1 MTRLMTPAV
10 AQGSVREGGALRV
23 APYVAL
29 AVLAFLARLLPVLR
43 GGGLLG
49 LGAYDD
55 GVYYTGAAGLVAGRV
70 PYADFMLLHPPG
82 VLLALSPFA
91 LLGRLTS
98 DPTGYAVA
106 RLAFMA
112 LGAANTVLVALLARR
127 FGRVAAVVSGLFYAI
142 WFPAAYWEART
153 TIEPLATTLMLGALL
168 LLLPR
173 SGRPSGRATAR
184 PSGRT
189 TGRATVLAGVLLGLT
204 LGLKIWSV
212 APVAVLVLWHLVAA
226 GRAATVRLVAG
237 AAAGAAVVWLP
248 FLAAAPGPML
258 RMVVVDQLGRPR
270 MGITTGGRLG
280 SILNLTPHFSHVP
293 SGLKLV
299 VLGAALLVVLAAAVA
314 AWTRKDARVVVL
326 LLVTTTGVVLAG
338 PSYFRHYSSFPA
350 PFLAVVV
357 GVAVAV
363 VLARAT
369 RRVAAA
375 ATAAVLVVVAVAA
388 VTPMARRLNDP
399 FPGAQL
405 GRLAVGKGCV
415 VADDP
420 SALILMGVLS
430 RDLAR
435 GCPQPVD
442 FSGAS
447 YDVASE
453 RGPDGQPVS
462 RRRNGRWQRYA
473 VQQLTSGALTV
484 LARLDEDGFDR
495 ATVRRLQALPDV
507 AMIDGYV
514 MRGR

>member
-1 MTRLMTPAV
+1 MARLMTPAV
-10 AQGSVREGGALRV
+10 TQGSAREGRALRV
-23 APYVAL
+23 APYIAL

-43 GGGLLG
+43 GGGLWG
-49 LGAYDD
+49 LGVYDD
-55 GVYYTGAAGLVAGRV
+55 GVYYTGAAALVAGRT
-70 PYADFMLLHPPG
+70 PYADFVLLHPPG
-82 VLLALSPFA
+82 VVLALSPFA
-91 LLGRLTS
+91 LLGRLIS

-106 RLAFMA
+106 RVAFMA

-127 FGRVAAVVSGLFYAI
+127 FGWVAAVVSGLFYAI
-142 WFPAAYWEART
+142 WFPATYWEART
-153 TIEPLATTLMLGALL
+153 TIEPLATALMLGALL

-173 SGRPSGRATAR
+173 TGRPSGSATAR
-184 PSGRT
+184 PN
-189 TGRATVLAGVLLGLT
+189 GRATPWATALAGALLGLT
-204 LGLKIWSV
+204 LGIKIWSV
-212 APVAVLVLWHLVAA
+212 APVAVLVLWHLVTV

-237 AAAGAAVVWLP
+237 VAAGAAVIWLP

-258 RMVVVDQLGRPR
+258 RMVVLAQLGRPR
-270 MGITTGGRLG
+270 MPITNGGRLG

-293 SGLKLV
+293 SRLKLV
-299 VLGAALLVVLAAAVA
+299 ILGVALLVVLGAAVA
-314 AWTRKDARVVVL
+314 AWTRKEARVVVL
-326 LLVTTTGVVLAG
+326 LLVTSTVVVLAG
-338 PSYFRHYSSFPA
+338 PSYYRHYSSFPA

-357 GVAVAV
+357 GVAVTV

-375 ATAAVLVVVAVAA
+375 ATAAVLVVVTGAA

-415 VADDP
+415 MADDP

-430 RDLAR
+430 RDLTR

-442 FSGAS
+442 FSGAT

-473 VQQLTSGALTV
+473 VRELTSGSMTV

-507 AMIDGYV
+507 ATIDGYPL
-514 MRGR
+514 RGR

>member
-1 MTRLMTPAV
+1 
-10 AQGSVREGGALRV
+10 V

-49 LGAYDD
+49 LGVYDD
-55 GVYYTGAAGLVAGRV
+55 GVYYTGAAALMAGRV
-70 PYADFMLLHPPG
+70 PYADFVLLHPPG
-82 VLLALSPFA
+82 VVLALSPFA

-127 FGRVAAVVSGLFYAI
+127 FGWVAAAVSGVFYAI
-142 WFPAAYWEART
+142 WFPATYSEART
-153 TIEPLATTLMLGALL
+153 TIEPWGTTLTLGALL

-173 SGRPSGRATAR
+173 AERTERTGREEQVEQPRGRATGQAA
-184 PSGRT
+184 
-189 TGRATVLAGVLLGLT
+189 GRATVLAGVLLGLT

-212 APVAVLVLWHLVAA
+212 APVAVIVLWHLVAV

-258 RMVVVDQLGRPR
+258 RMVVADQLGRPR
-270 MGITTGGRLG
+270 MAITNGGRLG
-280 SILNLTPHFSHVP
+280 SILNLTPHFAHVP

-299 VLGAALLVVLAAAVA
+299 VLGVVLLVVLAAAVA
-314 AWTRKDARVVVL
+314 AWSRKDARVVVL
-326 LLVTTTGVVLAG
+326 LLLTTT
-338 PSYFRHYSSFPA
+338 
-350 PFLAVVV
+350 
-357 GVAVAV
+357 
-363 VLARAT
+363 
-369 RRVAAA
+369 
-375 ATAAVLVVVAVAA
+375 VVATGRPQLLPALLV
-388 VTPMARRLNDP
+388 L
-399 FPGAQL
+399 PGAVP
-405 GRLAVGKGCV
+405 GRGRRRRGRRRAGGRDATGGGGRDGGRAGGGRPRGGDPDGPAAERPLPGRGARTPRRREGCV
-415 VADDP
+415 MADDP

-453 RGPDGQPVS
+453 RGTDGQPVS
-462 RRRNGRWQRYA
+462 RRRNARWQRYA
-473 VQQLTSGALTV
+473 LQQLTSGSMTV

-495 ATVRRLQALPDV
+495 ATVRRLQALPEV
-507 AMIDGYV
+507 ATVDGYV
-514 MRGR
+514 LRGR

>member
-1 MTRLMTPAV
+1 MTPV
-10 AQGSVREGGALRV
+10 VLQGSVREGGALRGW
-23 APYVAL
+23 APYVAI

-55 GVYYTGAAGLVAGRV
+55 GVYYTGAVALMAGRV
-70 PYADFMLLHPPG
+70 PYADFVLLHPPG

>member
-1 MTRLMTPAV
+1 
-10 AQGSVREGGALRV
+10 V

-49 LGAYDD
+49 LGVYDD
-55 GVYYTGAAGLVAGRV
+55 GVYYTGAAALVAGRV
-70 PYADFMLLHPPG
+70 PYADFVLLHPPG
-82 VLLALSPFA
+82 VVLALSPFA

-127 FGRVAAVVSGLFYAI
+127 FGWAAAAVSGVFYAI
-142 WFPAAYWEART
+142 WFPATYSEART
-153 TIEPLATTLMLGALL
+153 TIEPWGTTLTLGALL

-173 SGRPSGRATAR
+173 AERTERTGREEQVEQPRGRATGQAA
-184 PSGRT
+184 
-189 TGRATVLAGVLLGLT
+189 GRATVLAGVLLGLT

-212 APVAVLVLWHLVAA
+212 APVAVIVLWHLVAV

-258 RMVVVDQLGRPR
+258 RMVVADQLGRPR
-270 MGITTGGRLG
+270 MAITNGGRLG
-280 SILNLTPHFSHVP
+280 SILNLTPHFVHVP

-299 VLGAALLVVLAAAVA
+299 VLGVVLLVVLAAAVA
-314 AWTRKDARVVVL
+314 AWSRKDARVVVL
-326 LLVTTTGVVLAG
+326 LLLTTTVVALAG

-363 VLARAT
+363 VLAGAT

-375 ATAAVLVVVAVAA
+375 GTAVVLVVVALAA

-399 FPGAQL
+399 FPGAEL
-405 GRLAVGKGCV
+405 GRLAAGRGCV
-415 VADDP
+415 MADDA

-453 RGPDGQPVS
+453 RGTDGQPVS
-462 RRRNGRWQRYA
+462 RRRNARWQRYA
-473 VQQLTSGALTV
+473 LQQLTSGSMTV

-495 ATVRRLQALPDV
+495 ATVRRLQALPEV
-507 AMIDGYV
+507 ATVDGYV
-514 MRGR
+514 LRGR